1 MKTNKLLYI
10 IGTAL
15 LMAGCSAEKD
25 AEQTNDGRVPINL
38 SYSVQQAQLTRT
50 NNATINDLYIAP
62 GGQVHVNIIK
72 NGTSDII
79 YDNNYYVT
87 EASTATINTVE
98 NTPVSTMAP
107 MSGVPCYPADG
118 TGVDIKAYYP
128 AIASTGS
135 FSVRT
140 DQSTDEGYAGSDLMW
155 ATPLT
160 NQKVSDN
167 PVNLNFTHQMAKI
180 VLKINKG
187 TGVST
192 VNSVKLTN
200 VNPNVTFTTSDGT
213 TTLSGTATTNI
224 LVSSGDLTATDE
236 IAAIIPAQ
244 TIAGEFIVVST
255 NSGNATFSIASKAF
269 DANTKYS
276 ATLNLA
282 SSNIGATNTI
292 TTWDEKD
299 FSAPG
304 TFPAQSLGELTN
316 IINSGGA
323 YSDYLGKYVDAN
335 GKIQS
340 SSTGAVGTITTM
352 NTTDVD
358 ADLPG
363 SRIIVTNLA
372 GNQTATYGVNI
383 SETTALH
390 VGKPI
395 ANDGMVYKNK
405 ADITFFGKTAIAMII
420 YVGAPGTADT
430 SSPHYKGLAVAL
442 ADASNGAQ
450 WDTVESS
457 EACVIAGK
465 WEEYW
470 DAATE
475 TFGLLDGIKNTYLL
489 STDSH
494 THPAATSAKNYSSMV
509 PSGTSGWFLPS
520 VSQYNM
526 LYLSA
531 GVAMNKWDP
540 AWGWCPDS
548 NGEVTNRG
556 QNYLAVQNMF
566 TAVGLTEAVFVES
579 PYWTSSCV
587 NNDSPIYTQFSSTS
601 GVHISNNPKTNS
613 FRVRSFLAF

>member
-1 MKTNKLLYI
+1 
-10 IGTAL
+10 
-15 LMAGCSAEKD
+15 MAGCSAEKD

-98 NTPVSTMAP
+98 NTPVSKMAP

-255 NSGNATFSIASKAF
+255 NSGNATFSIASKA
-269 DANTKYS
+269 
-276 ATLNLA
+276 
-282 SSNIGATNTI
+282 
-292 TTWDEKD
+292 
-299 FSAPG
+299 P
-304 TFPAQSLGELTN
+304 
-316 IINSGGA
+316 
-323 YSDYLGKYVDAN
+323 
-335 GKIQS
+335 
-340 SSTGAVGTITTM
+340 
-352 NTTDVD
+352 
-358 ADLPG
+358 
-363 SRIIVTNLA
+363 
-372 GNQTATYGVNI
+372 
-383 SETTALH
+383 LH
-390 VGKPI
+390 
-395 ANDGMVYKNK
+395 
-405 ADITFFGKTAIAMII
+405 
-420 YVGAPGTADT
+420 
-430 SSPHYKGLAVAL
+430 
-442 ADASNGAQ
+442 
-450 WDTVESS
+450 
-457 EACVIAGK
+457 
-465 WEEYW
+465 
-470 DAATE
+470 
-475 TFGLLDGIKNTYLL
+475 
-489 STDSH
+489 
-494 THPAATSAKNYSSMV
+494 
-509 PSGTSGWFLPS
+509 
-520 VSQYNM
+520 
-526 LYLSA
+526 
-531 GVAMNKWDP
+531 
-540 AWGWCPDS
+540 
-548 NGEVTNRG
+548 
-556 QNYLAVQNMF
+556 
-566 TAVGLTEAVFVES
+566 
-579 PYWTSSCV
+579 
-587 NNDSPIYTQFSSTS
+587 
-601 GVHISNNPKTNS
+601 
-613 FRVRSFLAF
+613 